1 MIFFPFGVQ
10 MGFLFLL
17 IKNFCDF
24 ANLRFPLARISLHIL
39 PLELKFLVS
48 YLFRVEA
55 AWDFKILGS

>member
-1 MIFFPFGVQ
+1 

>member
-1 MIFFPFGVQ
+1 

-24 ANLRFPLARISLHIL
+24 VNLHFPLARISLYIL

-48 YLFRVEA
+48 YICSGLRL
-55 AWDFKILGS
+55 LGTLKS